1 MAGQFDA
8 IHTRHADVGEHDID
22 RMVAQELQRRDAV
35 AGFAD
40 DFAGEL
46 DGDVGEQ
53 LAQARAGQ
61 RFVIDDENLQ

>member
-1 MAGQFDA
+1 MLIFSALPSMEVGVLQLEA
-8 IHTRHADVGEHDID
+8 TLLADHGATGE
-22 RMVAQELQRRDAV
+22 
-35 AGFAD
+35 
-40 DFAGEL
+40 